1 MVASLPASSLPWIA
15 GVPHLPECAGA
26 RKAAFALARTARVPK
41 PILSILPIFCL
52 VATPT
57 LADVSR
63 RDAIEAQTASAL
75 ASADYAQR
83 HCPSLRIGW
92 QRVEQNLKSIKGT
105 IEGLRRTESYAE
117 QVTALQSVEK
127 QHGRAMV
134 CTVLPSAHGGY
145 GRGVILH

>member
-1 MVASLPASSLPWIA
+1 M
-15 GVPHLPECAGA
+15 
-26 RKAAFALARTARVPK
+26 PK
-41 PILSILPIFCL
+41 PILSILPILCL
-52 VATPT
+52 VATPA

-92 QRVEQNLKSIKGT
+92 QRVEQNLKSINGT
-105 IEGLRRTESYAE
+105 IEALRRTESYAE

-127 QHGRAMV
+127 QQGRAMV
-134 CTVLPSAHGGY
+134 CAVLPSAHGGY
-145 GRGVILH
+145 GRGVILR